1 MFYSIRHVKR
11 FRYSAP
17 VRESAMALYMQPRTE
32 ARQRLQAFQ
41 VQILPHAQLFAYSD
55 YLGNAVYHF
64 DVPGAHD
71 TLTIT
76 AESAVEMAD
85 PEPLPDALPAA
96 AWDTLRDGA
105 ARGDHWDMLHDSHY
119 IRSSEMLS
127 DFENSLNLHRDTDPL
142 TGLKELNTA
151 LFSHFDY
158 VPDAT
163 HVDSQITD
171 ALKDGKGVCQ
181 DFAHIM
187 IALVRNKGIPCR
199 YVSGY
204 VYRTMDSDDRSI
216 EGASHA
222 WIEAYLPDLG
232 WVGFDPTNNVIAAER
247 HIRVAVGRD
256 YADVPPTRGAFKG
269 GAASELAVAV
279 TVLPTEAPAHHED
292 FLRIVRPMPPAPQ
305 QELEPFQQQEQ
316 QQQQ

>member
-1 MFYSIRHVKR
+1 MFYSIRHVTR

-17 VRESAMALYMQPRTE
+17 VRESAMSLYMQPRTE

-41 VQILPHAQLFAYSD
+41 VQIQPHAQLFAYSD

-71 TLTIT
+71 TLRIT
-76 AESAVEMAD
+76 ADSTVEIAE
-85 PEPLPDALPAA
+85 PEALPNTLPTA
-96 AWDTLRDGA
+96 AWNVLRDSA
-105 ARGDHWDMLHDSHY
+105 ARGEHWDMLNESHY
-119 IRSSEMLS
+119 IKSSMMLL
-127 DFENSLNLHRDTDPL
+127 DFEKSLELPDTVDPL
-142 TGLKELNTA
+142 SWLKTLNSS
-151 LFSHFDY
+151 LYSHFDY
-158 VPDAT
+158 VPEAT
-163 HVDSQITD
+163 QVDSPISD
-171 ALKDGKGVCQ
+171 ALHNGKGVCQ

-187 IALVRNKGIPCR
+187 IALVRGRGIPCR

-204 VYRTMDSDDRSI
+204 VYRSVDSDDRSI

-222 WIEAYLPDLG
+222 WAEAYLPEIG
-232 WVGFDPTNNVIAAER
+232 WVGFDPTNNVISEER

-256 YADVPPTRGAFKG
+256 YADVSPTRGAFKG

-292 FLRIVRPMPPAPQ
+292 FLRIVRPMSPASEL
-305 QELEPFQQQEQ
+305 ELEPLQQQEQ
-316 QQQQ
+316 QQQ

>member
-1 MFYSIRHVKR
+1 MLYSIRHVTR
-11 FRYSAP
+11 FRYSVP

-32 ARQRLQAFQ
+32 ARQRLQSFQ
-41 VQILPHAQLFAYSD
+41 VQIQPHAQLFAYSD

-64 DVPGAHD
+64 DVPGAHE

-76 AESAVEMAD
+76 AESTVEMAD
-85 PEPLPDALPAA
+85 PEPLPNALPSSD
-96 AWDTLRDGA
+96 WGTLRDLA
-105 ARGDHWDMLHDSHY
+105 ERGDHWDMLQNSHY
-119 IRSSEMLS
+119 IRSSDILS
-127 DFENSLNLHRDTDPL
+127 EFQASLDLDKNLDPL
-142 TGLKELNTA
+142 SALKTLNTE

-158 VPDAT
+158 VPEAT
-163 HVDSQITD
+163 NVDSPIAD
-171 ALKDGKGVCQ
+171 ALKNGKSVCQ

-187 IALVRNKGIPCR
+187 IAIVRSQGIPCR
-199 YVSGY
+199 YVSRY
-204 VYRTMDSDDRSI
+204 VFRSLDSDDRSI

-269 GAASELAVAV
+269 DAASELAVAV

-292 FLRIVRPMPPAPQ
+292 FLRIVRPMPPAPRPEQ
-305 QELEPFQQQEQ
+305 EPFQQQEQ
-316 QQQQ
+316 QQQ